1 SAMCSGPVLRWNA
14 PSMCSPVRGA
24 ARTASR
30 KPRPGRRRTMSWT
43 DVMSLA
49 ELKQREKPV
58 VRHAGRQILLVYSE
72 AGVFAC
78 VNRCPH
84 EGYPLSEGTL
94 TDGCVLTCNWHNWK
108 FNLDSG
114 ATLVGGD
121 RLTRFPVKLE
131 AGRVLLDLTPP
142 DPAKRHAEILAG

>member
-1 SAMCSGPVLRWNA
+1 
-14 PSMCSPVRGA
+14 
-24 ARTASR
+24 
-30 KPRPGRRRTMSWT
+30 MSWT

-49 ELKQREKPV
+49 ELAAKRKAV
-58 VRHAGRQILLVYSE
+58 VRINGRQILLVHSDE
-72 AGVFAC
+72 GVFAC

-108 FNLDSG
+108 FNLASG

-121 RLTRFPVKLE
+121 RLTRFPVTCE

-142 DPAKRHAEILAG
+142 DAVVRRHEILAGVV